1 MPTVKKS
8 PGRKRGEVTAGDP
21 AAAAVDIVDREG
33 VDAVTIRRTAEACE
47 AQPLGR
53 RTATDRIEEKR

>member
-1 MPTVKKS
+1 MPTVKA
-8 PGRKRGEVTAGDP
+8 GCKRGEVTAGDP
-21 AAAAVDIVDREG
+21 AAAVDVVDREG
-33 VDAVTIRRTAEACE
+33 VDAVTIRRARRGVR